1 MIVHYRYKALVIVEL
16 GLRITYPI
24 TQYKYL
30 LDNLIHQYK
39 DSNYEL
45 VHTSVKQK
53 YSDIQNFL
61 ISYGFFMSGY
71 IDSYTELGVT
81 EIQFLYPLHQTQD
94 TTQHKRTSPSK
105 LISD

>member
-16 GLRITYPI
+16 GLRKTYPI
-24 TQYKYL
+24 THYKYL
-30 LDNLIHQYK
+30 LDYLIHQYK